1 MKSLTLCH
9 LMLIF
14 FCANIL
20 AAQQSDNSKNTE
32 RSTATAIEV
41 MTVSHSKTIK
51 SLDDVRTSDN
61 VLIYPEQIFS
71 AKHTVADLISQS
83 AGVNLNGQGGLFQS
97 LSLIHI

>member
-1 MKSLTLCH
+1 MKSLILCH

-20 AAQQSDNSKNTE
+20 AAQQSDNSKNTD

-61 VLIYPEQIFS
+61 VLISSEQIVS
-71 AKHTVADLISQS
+71 AQQDMQVGFAI
-83 AGVNLNGQGGLFQS
+83 AYLNPILVVFF
-97 LSLIHI
+97 LAFC